1 MDETLLQLAKV
12 IPQNDI
18 DKLRNIIIYQDTDGS
33 FSLYGKYSVVKN
45 TDGSYTVQVLSTYTE
60 IIFHKLSNAIAWC
73 SFDKRNLYRQANRLE
88 QLDKMVYSMD
98 TEIQIQ
104 SKLLKKAKDP
114 SSAII
119 YLSKLTN
126 NKAKKRSFNNEISNF
141 VNESK
146 LWQNRLFDK
155 TKLLSQER

>member
-1 MDETLLQLAKV
+1 
-12 IPQNDI
+12 
-18 DKLRNIIIYQDTDGS
+18 
-33 FSLYGKYSVVKN
+33 
-45 TDGSYTVQVLSTYTE
+45 
-60 IIFHKLSNAIAWC
+60 
-73 SFDKRNLYRQANRLE
+73 
-88 QLDKMVYSMD
+88 MD

-114 SSAII
+114 SNAII